1 MKRKMLGNILA
12 LGMTFALL
20 AGCASQSGSAP
31 AAASTGE
38 SVTADAVSTE
48 AADTASTEA
57 ANDAADADTR
67 VVTDLTGNEL
77 EVPATVDTIVSLAPS
92 TTDLLLDLGLSAKIV
107 AVDTYSMDSY
117 GTELPDGIP
126 AFDMMNP
133 DNEQIVAL
141 SPDIVFTT
149 GMSYA
154 WGEDVFASAREAGV
168 FIVDIESQATLQ
180 EIVDSIIFIGDCVGE
195 REAAEVIAED
205 MDVFLNDVQD
215 AVAEIGD
222 AAQPVVLFEMNTPSA
237 DFPTLYSAGPGSYI
251 DEIIALTGGV
261 NAAGDTDTPWPVL
274 TEEAAIAANP
284 DVILTTDDYTPDV
297 ENVILSSEGWENV
310 NAVANKQ
317 VFLIDANKI
326 NRPNHHVC
334 ESILEVLELLYPETE
349 FDLESPFAETFLHA
363 A

>member
-1 MKRKMLGNILA
+1 MKRKMFGKILA

-20 AGCASQSGSAP
+20 AGGASQSGSAP

-38 SVTADAVSTE
+38 SVTADAVSTQAAE
-48 AADTASTEA
+48 ALTDVVP
-57 ANDAADADTR
+57 DMDVR

-92 TTDLLLDLGLSAKIV
+92 TTDLLLDLSLSAKIV

-117 GTELPDGIP
+117 ETELPDGIP
-126 AFDMMNP
+126 SFDMMNP